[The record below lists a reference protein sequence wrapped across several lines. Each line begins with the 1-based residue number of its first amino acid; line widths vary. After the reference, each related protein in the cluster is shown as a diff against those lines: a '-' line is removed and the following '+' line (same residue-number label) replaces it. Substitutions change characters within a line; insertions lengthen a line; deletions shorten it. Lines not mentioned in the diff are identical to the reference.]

1 MKKNETQKSSTTRNE
16 KNIEIPIKKIL
27 KELTLRE
34 KYNDMVNFAEKI
46 HKANEIK
53 IKESKIKDQEITL
66 LNDQIHK
73 LIVNNYNLQESIKEK
88 INLRKQY
95 EKEQKEISEYC
106 NNLKEQF
113 FNSEKL
119 FNNYS
124 NGINKLKLQYNNT
137 QKIYDNKIEE
147 IMKEN
152 EKLNKR
158 INDRINLFN
167 IQKKQII
174 ESNAKIER
182 LRKELNDQNKLIN
195 NRSKLNKEKYQF
207 LKNEFEEM
215 KKKLTF
221 MELENYK
228 ETEPSTNVS
237 NESRI
242 ILKNN
247 EIKNKE
253 KRLNNKKLTIN
264 TDDSYILLT
273 QIDELSR
280 KYKELSTVGTR
291 KGTLSKGKTST
302 KYKTINTYSK
312 SYY

>member
-1 MKKNETQKSSTTRNE
+1 MKKNETKKSSTTRNE

-53 IKESKIKDQEITL
+53 IKENKIKDQEITL

-88 INLRKQY
+88 INLTKQY

-158 INDRINLFN
+158 INDRIDFYTH
-167 IQKKQII
+167 QKNQIK
-174 ESNAKIER
+174 ETNAKIER
-182 LRKELNDQNKLIN
+182 LKKELNDQNQLMN
-195 NRSKLNKEKYQF
+195 NRNKTNTEKYKK
-207 LKNEFEEM
+207 LKEEYKEL

-221 MELENYK
+221 MEVDYYREKTL
-228 ETEPSTNVS
+228 PSTNVS
-237 NESRI
+237 LTNDNKSLI
-242 ILKNN
+242 SLDKKN
-247 EIKNKE
+247 
-253 KRLNNKKLTIN
+253 LNNKNVIN
-264 TDDSYILLT
+264 DNFNDNNLLN
-273 QIDELSR
+273 QLNELS
-280 KYKELSTVGTR
+280 KKFNEISINSDMY
-291 KGTLSKGKTST
+291 SKKKTAVTQGKTST
-302 KYKTINTYSK
+302 KNKTITK
-312 SYY
+312 SFY

>member
-158 INDRINLFN
+158 INDRIDFYTH
-167 IQKKQII
+167 QKNQIK
-174 ESNAKIER
+174 ETNAKIER
-182 LRKELNDQNKLIN
+182 LKKELNDQNQLMN
-195 NRSKLNKEKYQF
+195 NRNKTNKEKYKKLQNDYED
-207 LKNEFEEM
+207 LKQ
-215 KKKLTF
+215 KLTF
-221 MELENYK
+221 MEVDYYK
-228 ETEPSTNVS
+228 EKTVPSTNVS
-237 NESRI
+237 LTNDNKSLI
-242 ILKNN
+242 SLDKKN
-247 EIKNKE
+247 
-253 KRLNNKKLTIN
+253 LNNKNVIN
-264 TDDSYILLT
+264 NNINDDNLLN
-273 QIDELSR
+273 QL
-280 KYKELSTVGTR
+280 KELSKKFNEISINSDMNSKKKTVI
-291 KGTLSKGKTST
+291 SKDKTST
-302 KYKTINTYSK
+302 KHKTVTK

>member
-53 IKESKIKDQEITL
+53 IKENKIKDQEITL

-88 INLRKQY
+88 INLRKKY

-106 NNLKEQF
+106 NNLKERY
-113 FNSEKL
+113 FNSEKV

-124 NGINKLKLQYNNT
+124 SGINKLKINYNKT
-137 QKIYDNKIEE
+137 QSIYDNKIEE

-158 INDRINLFN
+158 INDRIDFYTH
-167 IQKKQII
+167 QKNQIK
-174 ESNAKIER
+174 ETNAKIER
-182 LRKELNDQNKLIN
+182 LKKELNDQNQLMN
-195 NRSKLNKEKYQF
+195 NRNKTNTEKYKK
-207 LKNEFEEM
+207 LKEEYEEL

-221 MELENYK
+221 MEVDYYREKTL
-228 ETEPSTNVS
+228 PSTNVS
-237 NESRI
+237 LTNDNKSLI
-242 ILKNN
+242 SLDKKN
-247 EIKNKE
+247 
-253 KRLNNKKLTIN
+253 LNNKNVIN
-264 TDDSYILLT
+264 DNFNDNNLLN
-273 QIDELSR
+273 QLNELS
-280 KYKELSTVGTR
+280 KKFNEISINSDMY
-291 KGTLSKGKTST
+291 SKKKTAVTQGKTST
-302 KYKTINTYSK
+302 KNKTITK
-312 SYY
+312 SFY

>member
-137 QKIYDNKIEE
+137 QKIYDKKIEE

-158 INDRINLFN
+158 INDRIDFYTH
-167 IQKKQII
+167 QKNQIK
-174 ESNAKIER
+174 ETNAKIER
-182 LRKELNDQNKLIN
+182 LKRELNDQNKLMSNTCLIY
-195 NRSKLNKEKYQF
+195 KYIFRFYF
-207 LKNEFEEM
+207 L
-215 KKKLTF
+215 
-221 MELENYK
+221 
-228 ETEPSTNVS
+228 
-237 NESRI
+237 
-242 ILKNN
+242 
-247 EIKNKE
+247 
-253 KRLNNKKLTIN
+253 
-264 TDDSYILLT
+264 
-273 QIDELSR
+273 
-280 KYKELSTVGTR
+280 
-291 KGTLSKGKTST
+291 
-302 KYKTINTYSK
+302 
-312 SYY
+312 